1 MIMLDYKRSNA
12 EVLRSK
18 VGSYRDWGENSIKSF
33 AEYAIDRGLEM
44 GYSFSFIADIM
55 NVDRRTLY
63 RWYRGEIAPD
73 FAACCMLDLAFCG
86 GEEI

>member
-18 VGSYRDWGENSIKSF
+18 VGSYRDLSEDSIKSF
-33 AEYAIDRGLEM
+33 VEYAIDCGLEM
-44 GYSFSFIADIM
+44 GYSFNFIADIM
-55 NVDRRTLY
+55 NVDRKTLY
-63 RWYRGEIAPD
+63 RWYHGENIPD

-86 GEEI
+86 GKGL